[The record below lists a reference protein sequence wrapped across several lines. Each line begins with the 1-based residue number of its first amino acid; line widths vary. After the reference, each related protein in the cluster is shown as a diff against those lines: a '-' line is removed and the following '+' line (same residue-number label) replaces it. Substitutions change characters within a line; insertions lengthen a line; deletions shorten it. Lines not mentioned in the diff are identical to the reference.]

1 MGGVNWHKS
10 LPYGINRISIATGD
24 TFEIANFFLSRFIM
38 KPEPSQPNFT
48 RRKYLA
54 VAGGMAWMLLAATL
68 TLLWLLHQAQILNVW
83 QFPLKQ
89 IAAFLGGGGLAC
101 LFLARFWGFWQHRRW
116 LQRLVWM
123 VAAFFALLNLL
134 AFLFAYSLTHFT
146 PPGTFGIGL
155 PRPVNSRLPSDFGL
169 EYTTDRIPVNDREW
183 LESWFVPAPNP
194 SASKGTIL
202 LFPGQGGS
210 KGKQLLAPA
219 QVLHRLGY
227 DTLLVD
233 FRGVGGS
240 SGRTSTIGVREAKDV
255 ALAVTYARQLQQQ
268 SQPQIQRRSP
278 IVLYG
283 VSMGTAAILQAVAR
297 ENVTPDA
304 IVLELPF
311 SRLLEAVR
319 VRLDARGIP
328 TFPMAELVVFWGGIQ
343 HGFNGFAHNP
353 IDDARQVRTPTLVLH
368 GEGDRWMSLT
378 QIDELITAFPAQK
391 QLTIF
396 PNAGHQLLVTV
407 DRDLWSRSI
416 DRFLR
421 VVGDK
426 F

>member
-1 MGGVNWHKS
+1 M
-10 LPYGINRISIATGD
+10 
-24 TFEIANFFLSRFIM
+24 
-38 KPEPSQPNFT
+38 
-48 RRKYLA
+48 
-54 VAGGMAWMLLAATL
+54 
-68 TLLWLLHQAQILNVW
+68 
-83 QFPLKQ
+83 
-89 IAAFLGGGGLAC
+89 
-101 LFLARFWGFWQHRRW
+101 
-116 LQRLVWM
+116 
-123 VAAFFALLNLL
+123 LNLL

-155 PRPVNSRLPSDFGL
+155 PRPVNSRLPRDFGL
-169 EYTTDRIPVNDREW
+169 EYTTDRIPVGDREW

-227 DTLLVD
+227 DALLVD

-268 SQPQIQRRSP
+268 FQRQSP
-278 IVLYG
+278 IILYG
-283 VSMGTAAILQAVAR
+283 VSMGTAAILQAVSR

-311 SRLLEAVR
+311 SRLLDAVR
-319 VRLDARGIP
+319 VRLTARGMP

-353 IDDARQVRTPTLVLH
+353 IDDARQVSCPTLVLH
-368 GEGDRWMSLT
+368 GEGDRWMSLA
-378 QIDELITAFPAQK
+378 QIDEFMAAFPAQK

-396 PNAGHQLLVTV
+396 PDAGHQLLVTV
-407 DRDLWSRSI
+407 DRDLWSQSI
-416 DRFLR
+416 DRFLS
-421 VVGDK
+421 GLGEK

>member
-1 MGGVNWHKS
+1 M
-10 LPYGINRISIATGD
+10 
-24 TFEIANFFLSRFIM
+24 
-38 KPEPSQPNFT
+38 
-48 RRKYLA
+48 
-54 VAGGMAWMLLAATL
+54 
-68 TLLWLLHQAQILNVW
+68 
-83 QFPLKQ
+83 
-89 IAAFLGGGGLAC
+89 
-101 LFLARFWGFWQHRRW
+101 
-116 LQRLVWM
+116 
-123 VAAFFALLNLL
+123 LNLL

-155 PRPVNSRLPSDFGL
+155 PRPVNSRLPRDFGL
-169 EYTTDRIPVNDREW
+169 EYTTDRIPVGDREW

-227 DTLLVD
+227 DALLVD

-268 SQPQIQRRSP
+268 FQRQSP
-278 IVLYG
+278 IILYG

-311 SRLLEAVR
+311 SRLLDAVR
-319 VRLDARGIP
+319 VRLAARGMP

-353 IDDARQVRTPTLVLH
+353 IDDARQVSCPTLVLH
-368 GEGDRWMSLT
+368 GKGDRWMSLT
-378 QIDELITAFPAQK
+378 QMDELMAAFPAQK
-391 QLTIF
+391 QLTLF
-396 PNAGHQLLVTV
+396 PDAGHQLLVTV
-407 DRDLWSRSI
+407 DRDLWSQSI
-416 DRFLR
+416 DRILEI
-421 VVGDK
+421 VGETRP
-426 F
+426 